1 MFSRALCQQRVFA
14 RLAPDAVSLHLAPVL
29 IFHRWREVC
38 LLLYNPRGTTQK
50 KPVRRTSMIFQRRA
64 VKLSVASSAN
74 VLSLWARFAM
84 LALLE
89 VWSLVLR
96 ILCSFFQFVHSSPRG
111 WGQKTDWAVYFFP
124 RLVLLVF
131 LSVIVTECASR
142 QLHFLLQT
150 SVESLRCFRWL
161 WLAEVIILA

>member
-1 MFSRALCQQRVFA
+1 
-14 RLAPDAVSLHLAPVL
+14 
-29 IFHRWREVC
+29 
-38 LLLYNPRGTTQK
+38 
-50 KPVRRTSMIFQRRA
+50 MIFQRRA

-111 WGQKTDWAVYFFP
+111 WGQKTDCEQSTFSRAWYCWCFFLWLSRNAPLVNCIFCFKLRLNHCAVSVGYDWLKWLFWLNGAGHINSGFP
-124 RLVLLVF
+124 FYSVVF
-131 LSVIVTECASR
+131 LCRTLMLTFHILLASD
-142 QLHFLLQT
+142 
-150 SVESLRCFRWL
+150 EMRCGTRTGLKWANKA
-161 WLAEVIILA
+161 W